1 VLRKDYISIAFPV
14 AAIDRSSSTTYNRR
28 GQELVRYPGAWI
40 IEGDMMYDVA
50 VVKYEKPLESLR
62 KAVDLAGGLGDVSR
76 GSKVVIK
83 PNLVAWLEGVEFLK
97 YGVIATARLIED
109 MVTLLKEQGA
119 KDIAIAEGIID
130 VEKENESI
138 FRLAVKGMGL
148 DMLEEKYGVKL
159 IDVQKGSFT
168 KVTVGDVTLSVNT
181 DILDA
186 DYVVNM
192 PVLKTHGQ
200 AMVSLGIKNLKGV
213 LNISSR
219 KKCHNR
225 NYSIDLDYH
234 ISKLPQMI
242 RTSLTVIDGIYT
254 LEKGPL
260 WGEAHRA
267 DIIIASKD
275 LFSADKVGATILGI
289 APQNV
294 PHLVMVAKSNGRPID
309 LNDINIRGETD
320 IRTVTKSHEF
330 AWPQNESGDMPLVFE
345 LMGIRGIR
353 FPLPDNTLCTY
364 CGYYGVFINMGI
376 LAAKNRDKP
385 FDDIEILT
393 GKIQEPTPGHKHTLL
408 FGQCQVKKNGKN
420 PLINHCVEIKGC
432 PPSKQG
438 FFKAFEEL
446 EIELPDD
453 RMEWWKKVPE
463 FFTRQY
469 AGRQEFDPALYRIQ

>member
-1 VLRKDYISIAFPV
+1 
-14 AAIDRSSSTTYNRR
+14 
-28 GQELVRYPGAWI
+28 
-40 IEGDMMYDVA
+40 MYDVA
-50 VVKYEKPLESLR
+50 VVKYEKPLESLK
-62 KAVDLAGGLGDVSR
+62 KAVDLAGGLGDISR

-83 PNLVAWLEGVEFLK
+83 PNLVMWLEGVEFPK
-97 YGVIATARLIED
+97 YGVLTTARLIED
-109 MVTLLKEQGA
+109 MVILLKEHGA
-119 KDIAIAEGIID
+119 KDIAIVEGL
-130 VEKENESI
+130 VGTEKESESMLL
-138 FRLAVKGMGL
+138 LAAKGMGL
-148 DMLEEKYGVKL
+148 DILAERYGVKL
-159 IDVQKGSFT
+159 IDVHKGSFT
-168 KVTVGDVTLSVNT
+168 KVTAGDVPLSVNT

-200 AMVSLGIKNLKGV
+200 TMVSLGIKNLKGV

-225 NYSIDLDYH
+225 NHNIDLDYH
-234 ISKLPQMI
+234 ISKFPQMI
-242 RTSLTVIDGIYT
+242 PTSLTVIDGIYT
-254 LEKGPL
+254 LEKGPM

-267 DIIIASKD
+267 DIVIACKD
-275 LFSADKVGATILGI
+275 VFSADKVGATILGI

-309 LNDINIRGETD
+309 LNDINIRGEID

-353 FPLPDNTLCTY
+353 LPVSDKTSCTY
-364 CGYYGVFINMGI
+364 CGYYSLFITMGI

-438 FFKAFEEL
+438 FFEAFEEL
-446 EIELPDD
+446 GIELPDNP
-453 RMEWWKKVPE
+453 MEWWEKVPE
-463 FFTRQY
+463 FFTGQY
-469 AGRQEFDPALYRIQ
+469 AGRQEFDPSFYRIQ